1 MPNKPA
7 NGCASPSLSPHH
19 PSPNSLARHHD
30 RADAVPQPELSANFE
45 WQPTFDEL
53 LEQTASTNVVE

>member
-1 MPNKPA
+1 MR
-7 NGCASPSLSPHH
+7 PSRDSLTAVTTHSRDN
-19 PSPNSLARHHD
+19 NS
-30 RADAVPQPELSANFE
+30 ADAVPQPELSANFE